1 MDPTFQKVSSVG
13 LNRTDR
19 PDRKGR
25 KKAFLFLRFE
35 TEIVPF
41 RIGFHDA
48 KRVSPSL
55 RDVRDVPRI
64 ASSSFH
70 VEEELDLLDLS
81 MLETDDVAS
90 ERESEVGSCFR
101 RSERRGKEEESTH
114 GPDRSAF
121 LDPSR
126 RDLLILS
133 KNEWNRFPSSRVHS
147 KRSYRK
153 KRNLRNR
160 SMHPHP
166 MDQEKVLP
174 DPNMD
179 LDGENPLREGLRER
193 E

>member
-126 RDLLILS
+126 RDLRILS
-133 KNEWNRFPSSRVHS
+133 KNEWNRFPFLANAFRAFVSERKEPTKPFDASSSHG
-147 KRSYRK
+147 
-153 KRNLRNR
+153 
-160 SMHPHP
+160 P
-166 MDQEKVLP
+166 
-174 DPNMD
+174 
-179 LDGENPLREGLRER
+179 REGSPGPKDGPRR
-193 E
+193 